1 MTGRPGR
8 TRPTGPGP
16 RRPSPPRRRRHPP
29 ADCPVQFQDKI
40 EAATDRRVDVD
51 RITPPSVW
59 RTTCGT
65 LYRSDGRGPSVV
77 FEEGFLPKDVV
88 NGQYDVAQYVLVNQ
102 PSP

>member
-16 RRPSPPRRRRHPP
+16 RRPAPPRRRRHPP

-40 EAATDRRVDVD
+40 EAATDRRVDVN
-51 RITPPSVW
+51 RITP
-59 RTTCGT
+59 
-65 LYRSDGRGPSVV
+65 PSVV